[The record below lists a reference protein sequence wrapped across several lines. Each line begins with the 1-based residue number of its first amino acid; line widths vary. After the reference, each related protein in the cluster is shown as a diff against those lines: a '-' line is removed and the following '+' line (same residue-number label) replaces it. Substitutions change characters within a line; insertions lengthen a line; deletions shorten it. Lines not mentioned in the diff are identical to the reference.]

1 WSPEARSG
9 RLNSAPPILVVED
22 NDEDFDM
29 LQLAFQSAA
38 VPNALLR
45 CQDGEETLEFL
56 RRQGRYEQ
64 SERALRPGLI
74 LLDLNLP
81 GLDGRQVLESI
92 KSDSQLRAIPVIVFS
107 TSDNPR
113 DVQSCY
119 QLGASAYLLK
129 PVDLER
135 FERMV
140 RLLKEFWLEF
150 VVLPQ
155 GLPSQPER
163 WR

>member
-1 WSPEARSG
+1 
-9 RLNSAPPILVVED
+9 LNSPPPVLVVED

-38 VPNALLR
+38 VPNPLLR

-56 RRQGRYEQ
+56 FRQGRYPQAEQ
-64 SERALRPGLI
+64 APRPGLI

-81 GLDGRQVLESI
+81 GLDGRQVLERI
-92 KSDSQLRAIPVIVFS
+92 KADSELRAIPVIVFS

-119 QLGASAYLLK
+119 QGGVSAYLLK

-155 GLPSQPER
+155 GPHPQPER

>member
-1 WSPEARSG
+1 VNSG
-9 RLNSAPPILVVED
+9 MPILVVED
-22 NDEDFDM
+22 NDEDFGM
-29 LQLAFQSAA
+29 LQHSFR
-38 VPNALLR
+38 NADISNPVHR
-45 CQDGEETLEFL
+45 CTDGEETVEFL
-56 RRQGRYEQ
+56 SQLERYPEGEQ
-64 SERALRPGLI
+64 FHRPGLV

-81 GLDGRQVLESI
+81 GMDGRQVLEHI
-92 KSDSQLRAIPVIVFS
+92 KTDAFLKSIPVIVFS

-119 QLGASAYLLK
+119 QLGVSAYLLK

-140 RLLKEFWLEF
+140 QLLREFWLEF
-150 VVLPQ
+150 VVPPLA
-155 GLPSQPER
+155 PSRERR